1 MYRAILVDDE
11 EHIRNLLAKNIRE
24 ADLGVEVAAV
34 AGDGREALQAAIDL
48 KPDIVITDISMPFM
62 NGLELINELQQ
73 AEIHSKYVIIS
84 GYDEFD
90 YARQAI
96 SLGVTDYLLK
106 PFLPKELRDVIC
118 KLVQEL
124 DHQKALQQNMM
135 FLREQALSRAGVARE
150 KALKDLLEGRD
161 CQTTE
166 IDWQG
171 DFFLAGIVDL
181 KNAAWDFSRQ
191 ESIEEFLLLIREGYF
206 SSDVAVYAVSF
217 DGIRLAMLWSGHSE
231 NETAFFNKIKSGIEK
246 IQASLDK
253 YYQISLTCAL
263 GRPRRSYPE
272 LAKSYQEALA
282 VWRGILE
289 AGTSILFYGK
299 EEERKAEVSAGDQ
312 IRDWK
317 NQIRLSVKTGQAQ
330 AAQQQLQNLMKC
342 YAALSNRA
350 DDYIGVSVRDLV
362 YVIQNDMESA
372 GYDREEIKGTEDIQR
387 RINFGSLIEI
397 KVMLE
402 HYIEKCCMIVSEHSE
417 ETKASAV
424 VKQIKMLIDHNIKD
438 STLDLEWVAARVHFS
453 GSYVRQIFKQYTGES
468 VGEYLI
474 RKRMEQAVQ
483 LLLKTG
489 MKIQDVA
496 AECGYDDQ
504 RYFASSFK
512 KYYKCTPTEFKKAME
527 VNRDDTVYGSRGQ
540 AFAGKRKAQTVGSG
554 KDEAGSQ

>member
-24 ADLGVEVAAV
+24 AALGVEVAAV
-34 AGDGREALQAAIDL
+34 AGDGREALQAAIEV
-48 KPDIVITDISMPFM
+48 KPDIVITDVSMPFM
-62 NGLELINELQQ
+62 NGLELIKELHQ
-73 AEIHSKYVIIS
+73 AEIHSKNVIIS

-106 PFLPKELRDVIC
+106 PFLPKELRDVIH

-150 KALKDLLEGRD
+150 KALKDLLEGRG

-191 ESIEEFLLLIREGYF
+191 ENIEEFLLLIRDGYF
-206 SSDVAVYAVSF
+206 SSDMEVYAVSF
-217 DGIRLAMLWSGHSE
+217 DGIRLAMLWSGHSD
-231 NETAFFNKIKSGIEK
+231 NETAFFNKVKSGIEK

-253 YYQISLTCAL
+253 YYQIAFTCAL

-272 LAKSYQEALA
+272 LANSYQEALA

-299 EEERKAEVSAGDQ
+299 EAERKAERKAEASASDQ

-317 NQIRLSVKTGQAQ
+317 NQIRLSVKTGQIQ
-330 AAQQQLQNLMKC
+330 AALQQLQNLMKC

-350 DDYIGVSVRDLV
+350 DDYISVSVRDLV

-372 GYDREEIKGTEDIQR
+372 GYNREETKNTEDMQK
-387 RINFGSLIEI
+387 RINFGSLLEI

-402 HYIEKCCMIVSEHSE
+402 HYIEKCCVIVSEHSD
-417 ETKASAV
+417 ETKASVV
-424 VKQIKMLIDHNIKD
+424 VKQIKLLVDHNIKD

-474 RKRMEQAVQ
+474 RKRMEQAGQ

-489 MKIQDVA
+489 MKVQDVA

-512 KYYKCTPTEFKKAME
+512 KYYKCTPTEFKKAMGE
-527 VNRDDTVYGSRGQ
+527 NRFY
-540 AFAGKRKAQTVGSG
+540 
-554 KDEAGSQ
+554 

>member
-1 MYRAILVDDE
+1 MYRMILVDDE

-24 ADLGVEVAAV
+24 AALGVEVAAV

-62 NGLELINELQQ
+62 NGLELIKELQQ
-73 AEIHSKYVIIS
+73 AEIHSKNVIIS

-106 PFLPKELRDVIC
+106 PFLPKELRDVIH

-150 KALKDLLEGRD
+150 KALKDLLGGHD
-161 CQTTE
+161 CQTSE

-191 ESIEEFLLLIREGYF
+191 ESIEEFLLLIRDGYF
-206 SSDVAVYAVSF
+206 SSDIVVYAVSF
-217 DGIRLAMLWSGHSE
+217 DGIRLVMLWSGHGD
-231 NETAFFNKIKSGIEK
+231 NETAFFNKVKSGIEK

-253 YYQISLTCAL
+253 YYQIAFTCAL
-263 GRPRRSYPE
+263 GRPRSSYPE
-272 LAKSYQEALA
+272 LAKSYQEALT

-289 AGTSILFYGK
+289 AGTAILFYEK
-299 EEERKAEVSAGDQ
+299 EAERKAGASGQ

-317 NQIRLSVKTGQAQ
+317 SQIRLSVKTGQVQ
-330 AAQQQLQNLMKC
+330 AALQQLQKLMKC

-350 DDYIGVSVRDLV
+350 DDYISVSVRDLV
-362 YVIQNDMESA
+362 YAIQNDMESA
-372 GYDREEIKGTEDIQR
+372 GYNREETKSTEDMQK
-387 RINFGSLIEI
+387 RINFGSLLEI
-397 KVMLE
+397 KVVLE
-402 HYIEKCCMIVSEHSE
+402 HYIEKCCVIVSEHSE

-424 VKQIKMLIDHNIKD
+424 VKQIKLLVDHNIKD
-438 STLDLEWVAARVHFS
+438 STLDLEWLADRVHFS
-453 GSYVRQIFKQYTGES
+453 GSYVRQIFKQYMGES

-474 RKRMEQAVQ
+474 RKRMEQAGQ
-483 LLLKTG
+483 LLLKTS

-496 AECGYDDQ
+496 VECGYDDQ

-512 KYYKCTPTEFKKAME
+512 KYYKCTPTEFKKAMGE
-527 VNRDDTVYGSRGQ
+527 TRFY
-540 AFAGKRKAQTVGSG
+540 
-554 KDEAGSQ
+554 

>member
-1 MYRAILVDDE
+1 MYRVILVDDE
-11 EHIRNLLAKNIRE
+11 EHIRNLLAKHIRE
-24 ADLGVEVAAV
+24 AALGVEVAAV

-48 KPDIVITDISMPFM
+48 KPDIVITDISMPFL
-62 NGLELINELQQ
+62 NGLELIKELQQ
-73 AEIHSKYVIIS
+73 AEIHSKNVIIS

-106 PFLPKELRDVIC
+106 PFLPKELRDVIH

-135 FLREQALSRAGVARE
+135 LLREQALSRAGVARE

-181 KNAAWDFSRQ
+181 KNAAWDFRGQ
-191 ESIEEFLLLIREGYF
+191 ENIEEFLLLIRDGYF
-206 SSDVAVYAVSF
+206 SSDIEVYAVSF
-217 DGIRLAMLWSGHSE
+217 DGIRLAMLWSGHGE
-231 NETAFFNKIKSGIEK
+231 NETAFLNKVKSGIEK
-246 IQASLDK
+246 VQASLGN
-253 YYQISLTCAL
+253 YYQIAFTCAL

-299 EEERKAEVSAGDQ
+299 EAERKSEARASDQ

-317 NQIRLSVKTGQAQ
+317 NQIRLSVKTGQVQEAL
-330 AAQQQLQNLMKC
+330 QQLQNLMKC

-372 GYDREEIKGTEDIQR
+372 GYDREETENTEDMQR
-387 RINFGSLIEI
+387 RINFGSLMEI

-402 HYIEKCCMIVSEHSE
+402 QYIAKCCVIVSEHSA

-424 VKQIKMLIDHNIKD
+424 VKQIKLLVDHNIKD
-438 STLDLEWVAARVHFS
+438 STLDLEWVAVRVHFS
-453 GSYVRQIFKQYTGES
+453 GSYIRQIFKQYTGES

-474 RKRMEQAVQ
+474 RKRMEQAGQ

-489 MKIQDVA
+489 MKIQNVA

-527 VNRDDTVYGSRGQ
+527 GNRDDTVY
-540 AFAGKRKAQTVGSG
+540 
-554 KDEAGSQ
+554 